1 MPAYRFCID
10 AQGFIRDFSAM
21 RLLLKT
27 AAIFAFSAALSAADH
42 GKELIRDIIT
52 EKDLDMAVI
61 ANVAN
66 PEVKAGLRKDFL
78 AKAPDSPKAVDAF
91 VGSLD
96 LVVHAELVQDGHR
109 LTVSAVIGN
118 INSRSRAFLLARGI
132 PAALIEGT
140 AAVTSIKADG
150 QELQGD
156 ALDAVAAEISKKPA
170 QPKPKAELTSEESG
184 LINLAFD
191 KDIDVVVV
199 VGRKG
204 TSWGKMIEKLT
215 AGQANIRNRL
225 ETTKASLHHLVAV
238 GMKKDGHAI
247 AFLVVLGEMN
257 EKVRATLLAS
267 GIPEGLI
274 DTQAALIG
282 VSADGQQLKGD
293 KLDEFAEAIKSNRD
307 KKTPPPPLKSL
318 ADLSK

>member
-1 MPAYRFCID
+1 LFLIDNERFI
-10 AQGFIRDFSAM
+10 GDFSVM
-21 RLLLKT
+21 RLLLNT
-27 AAIFAFSAALSAADH
+27 AALLAFAAGLSAADQ
-42 GKELIRDIIT
+42 GRELIRDIIT

-109 LTVSAVIGN
+109 IAMGAVIGN
-118 INSRSRAFLLARGI
+118 INSRSQAFLLARGI
-132 PAALIEGT
+132 PAPLIEGT

-156 ALDAVAAEISKKPA
+156 ALDAVAAEIAKKPE
-170 QPKPKAELTSEESG
+170 QPKPKAELTEEESG

-191 KDIDVVVV
+191 KDIDVVVI
-199 VGRKG
+199 VGRK
-204 TSWGKMIEKLT
+204 SKEWGKMIEKLA
-215 AGQANIRNRL
+215 AGQANVRARL
-225 ETTKASLHHLVAV
+225 EATKASLQHLVALGV
-238 GMKKDGHAI
+238 KKDGHSVS
-247 AFLVVLGEMN
+247 FLLALGEMN

-274 DTQAALIG
+274 DTKAALIG
-282 VSADGQQLKGD
+282 VSVDNVQLKGD
-293 KLDEFAEAIKSNRD
+293 KLDEFAEAFKAARD
-307 KKTPPPPLKSL
+307 KKTPPPALKSL